1 MSATLVANLRS
12 TAGRTPDQ
20 VALVRDAQVVTYG
33 ALWSMACRFAG
44 GLRAGGFAV
53 GDRLALGLENSAEY
67 VAAYY
72 GTLLAGA
79 IVVPLNVAAKARD
92 FEFWLQHCGASWVV
106 CSAENRELLAATV
119 ATNLNSGLRVV
130 TTAGVAPG
138 ATAFGDVTGEFDES
152 VAPDPHAPACILYTS
167 GTTGSPKGVLLSQ
180 HNIASNTDAIVE
192 YLRIGAADSI
202 VCVLPFYYSY
212 GNSVLH
218 THVKVGAKIVLDD
231 NLVYPHKVIENL
243 ARSRATS
250 FAGVP
255 STFSLLLGRGTLADF
270 DLSALRYLTQ
280 AGGAMS
286 VATTQKLRAAL
297 PHAELFVM
305 YGQTEASARLTYLPP
320 ADLDRKAGS
329 VGIAL
334 PGIALEVRSETGERC
349 EAMQTGTVWTRGPNV
364 MRGYWNNP
372 GATATTLQDGWL
384 NTGDIGYLDADGF
397 LFLAGRRSDMIKTGA
412 HRVHPKDVE
421 EVIEELAEVAEVAVV
436 GVNDELLGQAIKA
449 FVVAKSPGGVDVMR
463 LKAHCR
469 QRLANY
475 KIPKYVDL
483 VGSLPKTASGKIR
496 RHELVERHTE

>member
-1 MSATLVANLRS
+1 VSATLVANLRS

-20 VALVRDAQVVTYG
+20 VALVQGERVVTYG
-33 ALWSMACRFAG
+33 TLWDMARRFAG
-44 GLRAGGFAV
+44 GLRASGLAA

-72 GTLLAGA
+72 GTLLAGG

-92 FEFWLQHCGASWVV
+92 FEFWLRHCAASWVV
-106 CSAENRELLAATV
+106 CSAENRELLAAAAST
-119 ATNLNSGLRVV
+119 RVV

-138 ATAFGDVTGEFDES
+138 GIAFADVAGEFEEATA
-152 VAPDPHAPACILYTS
+152 PDAHAAACILYTS

-180 HNIASNTDAIVE
+180 HNIASNTDAIVT
-192 YLRIGAADSI
+192 YLGLTAADSI

-218 THVKVGAKIVLDD
+218 THVKVGATIVLDD
-231 NLVYPHKVIENL
+231 NLVYPHKVVANI
-243 ARSRATS
+243 ARSRATG

-255 STFSLLLGRGTLADF
+255 STFSLLLGRVTLRDF
-270 DLSALRYLTQ
+270 DLSSLRYLTQ

-286 VATTQKLRAAL
+286 VATTQKLREAL
-297 PHAELFVM
+297 PQAQLFVM

-320 ADLDRKAGS
+320 ADLDRKLGS
-329 VGIAL
+329 VGVAL
-334 PGIALEVRSETGERC
+334 PGIELETRLESGERC
-349 EAMQTGTVWTRGPNV
+349 AALQTGTVWVRGPNV

-372 GATATTLQDGWL
+372 EASATALQGGWL
-384 NTGDIGYLDADGF
+384 NTGDVGHLDADGF

-436 GVNDELLGQAIKA
+436 GVNDEMLGQAIKA
-449 FVVAKSPGGVDVMR
+449 FVVPKSAGGVDVMR
-463 LKAHCR
+463 VKAHCR

-483 VGSLPKTASGKIR
+483 VGSLPKTASGKVR
-496 RHELVERHTE
+496 RHELVERHSE

>member
-20 VALVRDAQVVTYG
+20 VALVKGARAVTYG

-44 GLRAGGFAV
+44 GLRTAGFAA

-72 GTLLAGA
+72 GTLLAGG

-92 FEFWLQHCGASWVV
+92 FEFWLKHCAASWVV
-106 CSAENRELLAATV
+106 CSAENRELLAAAASIGTK
-119 ATNLNSGLRVV
+119 VV
-130 TTAGVAPG
+130 TTGGVAPG
-138 ATAFGDVTGEFDES
+138 AMAFTDIEGEFGDRAT
-152 VAPDPHAPACILYTS
+152 PDAHAPACILYTS

-180 HNIASNTDAIVE
+180 HNIASNTDAIVT
-192 YLRIGAADSI
+192 YLGLTATDSI

-231 NLVYPHKVIENL
+231 NLVYPHKVVDNI
-243 ARSRATS
+243 ARSRVTG

-255 STFSLLLGRGTLADF
+255 STFALLLGRVTLQDF

-286 VATTQKLRAAL
+286 VATTQKLREALPRAAL
-297 PHAELFVM
+297 YVM

-320 ADLDRKAGS
+320 ADLDRKLGS

-334 PGIALEVRSETGERC
+334 PGIELEVRSETGERC
-349 EAMQTGTVWTRGPNV
+349 AAMQTGTVWAHGPNV
-364 MRGYWNNP
+364 MCGYWDNP
-372 GATATTLQDGWL
+372 EATAKTLQGGWL
-384 NTGDIGYLDADGF
+384 NTGDVGYLDADGF

-436 GVNDELLGQAIKA
+436 GVDDELLGQAIKA
-449 FVVAKSPGGVDVMR
+449 FVVARSPGGIDVMQ

-496 RHELVERHTE
+496 RHELVERQTE

>member
-1 MSATLVANLRS
+1 
-12 TAGRTPDQ
+12 
-20 VALVRDAQVVTYG
+20 
-33 ALWSMACRFAG
+33 MARRFAG
-44 GLRAGGFAV
+44 GLRAAGFAA
-53 GDRLALGLENSAEY
+53 GARLALGLENSAEY

-72 GTLLAGA
+72 GTLLAGG
-79 IVVPLNVAAKARD
+79 IVVPLNVSAKARD
-92 FEFWLQHCGASWVV
+92 FEFWLRHCEASWMV
-106 CSAENRELLAATV
+106 CSAENRELLSAAALVGT
-119 ATNLNSGLRVV
+119 GLRVV
-130 TTAGVAPG
+130 TTSGVASG
-138 ATAFGDVTGEFDES
+138 STAFADVAGECDGS
-152 VAPDPHAPACILYTS
+152 AAPDAHAPACILYTS

-180 HNIASNTDAIVE
+180 HNLASNTDAIVD
-192 YLRIGAADSI
+192 YLGLTSADCI

-231 NLVYPHKVIENL
+231 SLVYPHKVVENI
-243 ARSRATS
+243 ARSGATG

-255 STFSLLLGRGTLADF
+255 STFALLLGRVTLKDF
-270 DLSALRYLTQ
+270 DLSSLRYLTQ

-297 PHAELFVM
+297 PHARLFVM

-320 ADLDRKAGS
+320 ADLDRKLGS
-329 VGIAL
+329 VGVAL
-334 PGIALEVRSETGERC
+334 QGVDLEVRSENGERC
-349 EAMQTGTVWTRGPNV
+349 PALQPGTVWTRGPNV
-364 MRGYWNNP
+364 MQGYWNNP
-372 GATATTLQDGWL
+372 AATAATLLDGWL
-384 NTGDIGYLDADGF
+384 NTGDIGHLDADGF

-436 GVNDELLGQAIKA
+436 GVNDEMLGQAIKA
-449 FVVAKSPGGVDVMR
+449 FVVPKTAGGVDVMR
-463 LKAHCR
+463 VKAHCR